1 MIVPTL
7 EQVDLD
13 VLETENNKN
22 STNEAND
29 DTKKVFYEVGC
40 KVFEINQIYK
50 K

>member
-7 EQVDLD
+7 EQVGLD
-13 VLETENNKN
+13 VLDTDGLKNLN
-22 STNEAND
+22 STNE
-29 DTKKVFYEVGC
+29 DTKKVYYEVGC

>member
-7 EQVDLD
+7 EQVGLD
-13 VLETENNKN
+13 ILETDNNKN
-22 STNEAND
+22 STNEVKENN
-29 DTKKVFYEVGC
+29 KKVFYEVGC